1 MSDLSFIQGISELCG
16 NILWSATPSYS
27 SD

>member
-1 MSDLSFIQGISELCG
+1 MSDLSFIKGISELCG